1 VCRGKVAIM
10 VQSTTGIKES
20 IIELILAFYSA
31 SSFFGVAEKNKGDKN
46 KCGCASNTKLL
57 HVHRLSR
64 RYFLL
69 PDTSNSLFL
78 SLCLY
83 TLHSAPENN
92 EKNVCFYVWVIDDTF
107 ESAKQLRANA
117 HDHKQRRI
125 PSHSRHKR
133 PYPNPASNN
142 PGPQDDVAR
151 AMGQ

>member
-1 VCRGKVAIM
+1 M

-69 PDTSNSLFL
+69 PDISNSLFL

-92 EKNVCFYVWVIDDTF
+92 EKNVCFYVWVIDAPSSLRNS
-107 ESAKQLRANA
+107 SAQTHMITSKDAFP
-117 HDHKQRRI
+117 RI
-125 PSHSRHKR
+125 VATKDPTQIPPQITLDRKMTWLEQW
-133 PYPNPASNN
+133 ASKFCHIFY
-142 PGPQDDVAR
+142 
-151 AMGQ
+151 